1 MGDGQEAVSMHLH
14 ASPFDLQGRAAFIS
28 GASSGIGLHT
38 ARMLAEAGAAVA
50 LAARRTDRLEAVAA
64 ELRSAGHRACAVA
77 LDVTDATA
85 IAPAWRAAEAALDQ
99 PIDILVNNAGVIH
112 VARFV
117 EQSPEAISRVFD
129 TNLKGAYLMAQEAA
143 RHMVARGRG
152 SIINIASSSG
162 LRAGGQMSSYGAS
175 KAGLIH
181 LTQIMALELAGKGVR
196 VNAIAPG
203 NIETDMHAE
212 FAGRGIEEGI
222 LRRIPMRRFGK
233 PSDLDGAMLLL
244 ASDAGR
250 YMAGAVIPVDGGQV
264 LSWM

>member
-1 MGDGQEAVSMHLH
+1 MHTQ
-14 ASPFDLQGRAAFIS
+14 ASLFDLQGRAAFIS

-64 ELRSAGHRACAVA
+64 DLRAAGHRACAVT

-85 IAPAWRAAEAALDQ
+85 IAPAWQAAETALDQ
-99 PIDILVNNAGVIH
+99 PIGILVNNAGVIH
-112 VARFV
+112 VERFV
-117 EQSPEAISRVFD
+117 EQSPEAVSRVFD
-129 TNLKGAYLMAQEAA
+129 TNLKGGYLMAQEAA
-143 RHMVARGRG
+143 RRMVARGQG

-181 LTQIMALELAGKGVR
+181 LTQIMALELASKGIR

-212 FAGRGIEEGI
+212 FAGMEEGI
-222 LRRIPMRRFGK
+222 LKRIPMRRFGK

-250 YMAGAVIPVDGGQV
+250 YMTGAIVPVDGGQV